1 MMERVKPIVI
11 RDTETNEQYTLEYD
25 RDSVRF
31 AENRGFVLED
41 LDKYRMTKTVEFFW
55 YAFRMH
61 HKRVSLADAENI
73 LKKIGGMTEPVAKRL
88 VELWM
93 QTYDSLGTEEEKNPN
108 VTVEL

>member
-1 MMERVKPIVI
+1 MMDKVKPIVI
-11 RDTETNEQYTLEYD
+11 KDSETGEQYTLEFD

-31 AENRGFVLED
+31 AENRGFILED

-93 QTYDSLGTEEEKNPN
+93 QTYDTLGTEEEKNPN

>member
-93 QTYDSLGTEEEKNPN
+93 QTYDSLGTEEERNPN